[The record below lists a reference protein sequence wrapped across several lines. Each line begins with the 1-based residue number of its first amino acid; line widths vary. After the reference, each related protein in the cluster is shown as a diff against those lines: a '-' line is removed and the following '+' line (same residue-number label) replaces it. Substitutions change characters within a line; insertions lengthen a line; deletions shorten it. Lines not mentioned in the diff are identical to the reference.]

1 MSRDPW
7 KSLRPTAPAR
17 AGRDPR
23 PSDRGARARARR
35 QSARARGERARTMV
49 RVKDLAPAVRR
60 ALARVVQG
68 KARRGV
74 FAGKHVKF
82 GNRVSEDGGNKT
94 RRRWLPNA
102 QKKRVYSELLEEM
115 IPMRVTA
122 HALRCMDK
130 AGGLDEYVLRTRDED
145 LRSVFALELKARL
158 RAKRAETRSVVDYGE
173 TVTET

>member
-1 MSRDPW
+1 
-7 KSLRPTAPAR
+7 
-17 AGRDPR
+17 
-23 PSDRGARARARR
+23 
-35 QSARARGERARTMV
+35 MV

-102 QKKRVYSELLEEM
+102 QKKRVYSELLE
-115 IPMRVTA
+115 
-122 HALRCMDK
+122 
-130 AGGLDEYVLRTRDED
+130 
-145 LRSVFALELKARL
+145 
-158 RAKRAETRSVVDYGE
+158 
-173 TVTET
+173 